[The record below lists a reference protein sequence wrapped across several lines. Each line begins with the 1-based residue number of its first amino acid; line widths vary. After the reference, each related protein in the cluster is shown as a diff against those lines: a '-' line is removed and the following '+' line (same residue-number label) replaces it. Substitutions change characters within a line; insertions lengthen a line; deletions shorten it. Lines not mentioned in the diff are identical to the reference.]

1 MGLPGLFSDAEG
13 RFKDLDGPRRTPRGG
28 HGSWM
33 TRSGVEGG
41 PAHVEAFVPRDLHVL
56 IQPGV
61 GDQDLP
67 SGGTRAGLGG
77 GIVWCRGL
85 RWARSAGPRVLV
97 LFSLP
102 ISGLGGPLA
111 PGPRTPLS
119 QFVAPF
125 LFPGAPPLT
134 LPGGRRFPFGVGMGP
149 LRKRHFG
156 LGRSVV
162 GPDLLHPDGG
172 WCDSGCCSTRGPP
185 ASWLLHPLSTGTGVF
200 LIR

>member
-1 MGLPGLFSDAEG
+1 LGLPGLFSNAER
-13 RFKDLDGPRRTPRGG
+13 RFEDFDGPRRTPRGG
-28 HGSWM
+28 HGSWS
-33 TRSGVEGG
+33 TRSGVKGG
-41 PAHVEAFVPRDLHVL
+41 PAHVETFVPRDLHVL

-67 SGGTRAGLGG
+67 SGGSRARLGG

-102 ISGLGGPLA
+102 IPGLGGPLA
-111 PGPRTPLS
+111 PRPRTTLS
-119 QFVAPF
+119 LFVAPF
-125 LFPGAPPLT
+125 PFPGASPLII
-134 LPGGRRFPFGVGMGP
+134 LGGRRFPFGVGTGP
-149 LRKRHFG
+149 LQRRLFG

-162 GPDLLHPDGG
+162 VLDLLHPDGRWWG
-172 WCDSGCCSTRGPP
+172 SGCCSTRGPP